1 MVLLIAICSSQL
13 KNLDGKCDTNKWNEY
28 TETDCSNAYME
39 GFILTI
45 QSTVSSMSTCKD
57 ASGAWLV
64 GLTMETMF
72 DTACG
77 SKGTTKAVGTK
88 LKDTA

>member
-1 MVLLIAICSSQL
+1 MT
-13 KNLDGKCDTNKWNEY
+13 KCT
-28 TETDCSNAYME
+28 
-39 GFILTI
+39 
-45 QSTVSSMSTCKD
+45 D
-57 ASGAWLV
+57 ASGAWLA

-88 LKDTA
+88 LKDAA